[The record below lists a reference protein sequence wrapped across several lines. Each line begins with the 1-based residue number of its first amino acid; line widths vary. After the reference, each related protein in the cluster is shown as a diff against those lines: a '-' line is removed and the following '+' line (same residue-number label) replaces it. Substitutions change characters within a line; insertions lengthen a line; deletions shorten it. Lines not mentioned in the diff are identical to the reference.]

1 MYPFILRMVLCNK
14 FKYYW
19 ESSYIGKISRH
30 LRTRVKEHVPS
41 FVILHI
47 NDKKDSKSV
56 TMKNTKIKSAI
67 AEHLVNNTCC
77 ANIFDI
83 LKLIIMR
90 QFSTTLKVKD
100 WKTSLIQLIKPNL

>member
-1 MYPFILRMVLCNK
+1 
-14 FKYYW
+14 
-19 ESSYIGKISRH
+19 
-30 LRTRVKEHVPS
+30 
-41 FVILHI
+41 
-47 NDKKDSKSV
+47 
-56 TMKNTKIKSAI
+56 MKNTKIKSAI
-67 AEHLVNNTCC
+67 AEHLVNNTSC

>member
-1 MYPFILRMVLCNK
+1 MYPFILRIVLCNK

-19 ESSYIGKISRH
+19 ESSYIGEISRH

-67 AEHLVNNTCC
+67 AEH
-77 ANIFDI
+77 
-83 LKLIIMR
+83 
-90 QFSTTLKVKD
+90 
-100 WKTSLIQLIKPNL
+100 